1 MKELIY
7 KLIEEL
13 NKYHITMEEMERV
26 DEILSSYLVQ

>member
-13 NKYHITMEEMERV
+13 NKSHITIEEMERV
-26 DEILSSYLVQ
+26 DKILSLLY

>member
-13 NKYHITMEEMERV
+13 NKSHITIEEMERV
-26 DEILSSYLVQ
+26 DLILKSYLGY

>member
-13 NKYHITMEEMERV
+13 NKSHITIEEMERV
-26 DEILSSYLVQ
+26 DSILSLLY

>member
-13 NKYHITMEEMERV
+13 NKSHITMEEMERV
-26 DEILSSYLVQ
+26 DAILSLLY

>member
-13 NKYHITMEEMERV
+13 NKTHITLEEMERV
-26 DEILSSYLVQ
+26 EEVLKSYLGY